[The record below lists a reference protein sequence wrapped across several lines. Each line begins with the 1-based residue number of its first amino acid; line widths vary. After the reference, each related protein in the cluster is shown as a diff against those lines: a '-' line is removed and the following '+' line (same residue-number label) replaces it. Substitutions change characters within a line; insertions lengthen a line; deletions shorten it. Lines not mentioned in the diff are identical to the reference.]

1 MPASSIVNDINIM
14 ICVFFWRGGWLCVL
28 GATVQLECKNRTNLQ
43 VLYSAKT
50 TTDSRGVYNFVVEK
64 DQQDQMCSCNLE
76 HSPDEECGKAD
87 PGRKQATAVLTA
99 DNGVVN
105 KFHKVNSM
113 GYLKKQTLP
122 VCKQLRT
129 KYFASEM

>member
-1 MPASSIVNDINIM
+1 M
-14 ICVFFWRGGWLCVL
+14 
-28 GATVQLECKNRTNLQ
+28 
-43 VLYSAKT
+43 
-50 TTDSRGVYNFVVEK
+50 VEK

-76 HSPDEECGKAD
+76 HSPDVECGEAD

-122 VCKQLRT
+122 LCKQLRT